1 MYLFRLLRFWQQSW
15 RRVIGA
21 RKVEVPVAVER
32 QRHQL
37 SLQVQQNCVP
47 IGFIAFLTSRAK
59 C

>member
-1 MYLFRLLRFWQQSW
+1 
-15 RRVIGA
+15 
-21 RKVEVPVAVER
+21 
-32 QRHQL
+32 L